1 MSWYANISADYW
13 RSLGIS
19 LLVAG
24 LTATC
29 VCLLGVPATFA
40 LVRGSYPG
48 RNFVHALLM
57 SPLQVPFVVSGIV
70 FMQFYFFL
78 RQIIGLSLLGS
89 ITGLTI
95 CHVIL
100 GLPFMVGTL
109 GPVLQRF
116 HVSLE
121 EAALSLGANRVGTM
135 RRVTLPVIA
144 PGIVGGA
151 MYAFISSFGD
161 VAATVFLVSTKTM
174 TLPVEM
180 FYAMEFDMN
189 PSVLAISTI
198 VIILSA
204 AFVSLIYR
212 FTGAEGKGGAQRLG

>member
-1 MSWYANISADYW
+1 
-13 RSLGIS
+13 
-19 LLVAG
+19 
-24 LTATC
+24 
-29 VCLLGVPATFA
+29 
-40 LVRGSYPG
+40 
-48 RNFVHALLM
+48 
-57 SPLQVPFVVSGIV
+57 
-70 FMQFYFFL
+70 MQFYFFL